1 MLLSRRH
8 RVGLSSLLPF
18 CFEILPTVKMARRA
32 SKGLRRA
39 AERATAVRSLLLT
52 VRTAIHVEVSQA
64 LPVAILAPW
73 PESAVGRASSW
84 CRCVPTMH
92 CGHTSVVWI
101 VWMARKRQRVH
112 CPAQIRRPS
121 RDHRSMHTC
130 VMRSA
135 DKVYC
140 GPAGTPPLGW
150 TAAPRTVHW
159 PFRWRDTVVVSHG

>member
-73 PESAVGRASSW
+73 PESAVSRASSW
-84 CRCVPTMH
+84 CRCVPTVH
-92 CGHTSVVWI
+92 PLVVAGQRLPRLLLFLLLLLLFLLLLLVKQLDALVIDELSGSV
-101 VWMARKRQRVH
+101 
-112 CPAQIRRPS
+112 
-121 RDHRSMHTC
+121 T
-130 VMRSA
+130 
-135 DKVYC
+135 
-140 GPAGTPPLGW
+140 
-150 TAAPRTVHW
+150 
-159 PFRWRDTVVVSHG
+159 